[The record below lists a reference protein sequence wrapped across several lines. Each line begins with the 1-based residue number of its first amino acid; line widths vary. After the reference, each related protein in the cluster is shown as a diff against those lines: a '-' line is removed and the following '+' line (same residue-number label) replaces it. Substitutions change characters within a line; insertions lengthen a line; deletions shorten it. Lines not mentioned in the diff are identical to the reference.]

1 MRFLARHVVAAQS
14 RLRAPPAGLISGHQL
29 EIVGLQRHDRLRRGP
44 HNAPHSA
51 PHSVPHSVPLNRT
64 MRGLGPRFG
73 KLSVS

>member
-44 HNAPHSA
+44 HSA
-51 PHSVPHSVPLNRT
+51 PHSVPLNRT